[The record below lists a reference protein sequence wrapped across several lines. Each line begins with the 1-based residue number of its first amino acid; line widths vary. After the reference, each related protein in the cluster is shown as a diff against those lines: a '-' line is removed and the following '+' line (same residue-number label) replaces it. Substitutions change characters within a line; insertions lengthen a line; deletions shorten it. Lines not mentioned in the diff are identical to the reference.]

1 MAVKPVVQEP
11 LVLVSCRAG
20 RESVRMC
27 QILGLAS

>member
-11 LVLVSCRAG
+11 LVSCRAG

-27 QILGLAS
+27 QNTGLMI